1 MINAENKALKQPK
14 MVKCKA
20 CGTLFTRVRPM
31 QKACSVS
38 CAVDLSKISAAK
50 AEAKQKKAE
59 RRQDKAKLDAMR
71 TLPQLVKVAQS
82 AFNAYVR
89 ARDAGKGCISCGNQ
103 LPIDAIGGAF
113 DCGHYRSVGSSPHLR
128 FDERNAHGQCKHCNR
143 YLSGNHVEYRKGLIG
158 RIGQENLE
166 SLECD
171 QEARKYSKNELMAL
185 ADDYRRRAREVK
197 RQGSQEVGTVGG
209 YL

>member
-1 MINAENKALKQPK
+1 MIDDEDKALKPPK

-20 CGTLFTRVRPM
+20 CGTLFIRMRPM

-38 CAVDLSKISAAK
+38 CAVDLSKISATK

-71 TLPQLVKVAQS
+71 TFPQLVKVAQS

-89 ARDAGKGCISCGNQ
+89 ARDSGKGCISCGNQ

-113 DCGHYRSVGSSPHLR
+113 DCGHYRSVGSAPHLR

-143 YLSGNHVEYRKGLIG
+143 YLSGNHVEYRKGLIA

-166 SLECD
+166 FLECD
-171 QEARKYSKNELMAL
+171 QEVRKYSKNELMAL

>member
-1 MINAENKALKQPK
+1 MIEAGNKALKPPK

-20 CGTLFTRVRPM
+20 CCTLFIRVRPM

-71 TLPQLVKVAQS
+71 TRPELMRVAQS

-89 ARDAGKGCISCGNQ
+89 ARDAGKQCISCGNQ
-103 LPIDAIGGAF
+103 LPINAIGGAF
-113 DCGHYRSVGSSPHLR
+113 DCGHYRSVGSAPHLR
-128 FDERNAHGQCKHCNR
+128 FDERNAYGQCKHCNR
-143 YLSGNHVEYRKGLIG
+143 YLSGNHVEYRKGLIARVG
-158 RIGQENLE
+158 IETVE
-166 SLECD
+166 ALECD
-171 QEARKYSKNELMAL
+171 QEPRKYSKDDLIRL
-185 ADDYRRRAREVK
+185 AESYRRQARMIK
-197 RQGSQEVGTVGG
+197 RSADV
-209 YL
+209 

>member
-1 MINAENKALKQPK
+1 MIEAGNKALKPPK

-20 CGTLFTRVRPM
+20 CCTLFIRVRPM

-71 TLPQLVKVAQS
+71 TRPQLMRVAQS
-82 AFNAYVR
+82 AFNVYVR
-89 ARDAGKGCISCGNQ
+89 ARDAGKQCISCGNQ
-103 LPIDAIGGAF
+103 LSINAIGGAF
-113 DCGHYRSVGSSPHLR
+113 DCGHYRSVGSAPHLR

-143 YLSGNHVEYRKGLIG
+143 YLSGNHVEYRKGLIARVG
-158 RIGQENLE
+158 IETVE
-166 SLECD
+166 ALECD
-171 QEARKYSKNELMAL
+171 QEPRKYSKDDLIRL
-185 ADDYRRRAREVK
+185 AESYRQQARMIK
-197 RQGSQEVGTVGG
+197 RSAD
-209 YL
+209 L

>member
-1 MINAENKALKQPK
+1 MIEAGNKALKPPK

-20 CGTLFTRVRPM
+20 CCTLFIRVRPM

-71 TLPQLVKVAQS
+71 TRPQLMRVAQS
-82 AFNAYVR
+82 AFNVYVR
-89 ARDAGKGCISCGNQ
+89 ARDAGKQCISCGNQ
-103 LPIDAIGGAF
+103 LPINAIGGAF
-113 DCGHYRSVGSSPHLR
+113 DCGHYRSVGSAPHLR

-143 YLSGNHVEYRKGLIG
+143 YLSGNHVEYRKGLIARVG
-158 RIGQENLE
+158 IETVE
-166 SLECD
+166 ALECD
-171 QEARKYSKNELMAL
+171 QEPRKYSKDDLIML
-185 ADDYRRRAREVK
+185 AESYRRQARMIK
-197 RQGSQEVGTVGG
+197 RSADV
-209 YL
+209 

>member
-1 MINAENKALKQPK
+1 MINAENKALKPPK

-50 AEAKQKKAE
+50 AESKQKKAE

-71 TLPQLVKVAQS
+71 TLPQLIKVAQS

-89 ARDAGKGCISCGNQ
+89 ARDAGKCCISCGNQ

-113 DCGHYRSVGSSPHLR
+113 DCGHYRSVGSAPHLR
-128 FDERNAHGQCKHCNR
+128 FDELNAHGQCKHCNR
-143 YLSGNHVEYRKGLIG
+143 YLSGNHVEYRKGLIARLG
-158 RIGQENLE
+158 EDAVDC
-166 SLECD
+166 LECD
-171 QEARKYSKNELMAL
+171 QEARKYSKNDLISLTEE
-185 ADDYRRRAREVK
+185 YRRRAREVR
-197 RQGSQEVGTVGG
+197 RQGSQ
-209 YL
+209 

>member
-1 MINAENKALKQPK
+1 MINAENKALKPPK
-14 MVKCKA
+14 MVKCKS

-82 AFNAYVR
+82 AFNGYVR
-89 ARDAGKGCISCGNQ
+89 ARDAGKCCISCGNQ

-143 YLSGNHVEYRKGLIG
+143 YLSGNHVEYRKGLVA
-158 RIGQENLE
+158 RVGQETVE
-166 SLECD
+166 ALECD
-171 QEARKYSKNELMAL
+171 QEARKYSKGDLVAL
-185 ADDYRRRAREVK
+185 ADDYRRKARDAK
-197 RQGSQEVGTVGG
+197 RRES
-209 YL
+209 

>member
-1 MINAENKALKQPK
+1 MIEAGNKALKPPK

-20 CGTLFTRVRPM
+20 CCTLFIRVRPM

-71 TLPQLVKVAQS
+71 TRPQLMRVAQS

-89 ARDAGKGCISCGNQ
+89 ARDAGKQCISCGNQ
-103 LPIDAIGGAF
+103 LPINAIGGAF
-113 DCGHYRSVGSSPHLR
+113 DCGHYRSVGSAPHLR

-143 YLSGNHVEYRKGLIG
+143 YLSGNHVEYRNGLIARVG
-158 RIGQENLE
+158 IETVKA
-166 SLECD
+166 LECD
-171 QEARKYSKNELMAL
+171 QEPRKYSKDDLIML
-185 ADDYRRRAREVK
+185 AESYRRQARMIK
-197 RQGSQEVGTVGG
+197 RSADV
-209 YL
+209 

>member
-1 MINAENKALKQPK
+1 MIDAGNKALKPPK

-20 CGTLFTRVRPM
+20 CGALFIRVRPM
-31 QKACSVS
+31 QKACGVS

-50 AEAKQKKAE
+50 AQAKQKKAE

-103 LPIDAIGGAF
+103 LPIDTIGGAF
-113 DCGHYRSVGSSPHLR
+113 DCGHYRSVGSAPHLR

-143 YLSGNHVEYRKGLIG
+143 YLSGNHVEYRKGLIA
-158 RIGQENLE
+158 RVGQETVE
-166 SLECD
+166 DLECD
-171 QEARKYSKNELMAL
+171 QRARKYSKDELVAL
-185 ADDYRRRAREVK
+185 AEKYRRRAREVR
-197 RQGSQEVGTVGG
+197 RQGSQEAGTLVGC
-209 YL
+209 L

>member
-1 MINAENKALKQPK
+1 MINAENKVLKPPK

-20 CGTLFTRVRPM
+20 CGTLFIRVRPM

-103 LPIDAIGGAF
+103 LPFDAIGGAF
-113 DCGHYRSVGSSPHLR
+113 DCGHYRSVGSAPHLR

-143 YLSGNHVEYRKGLIG
+143 YLSGNHVEYRKGLIA
-158 RIGQENLE
+158 RVGQETVE
-166 SLECD
+166 DLECD
-171 QEARKYSKNELMAL
+171 QRARKYSKDELVAL
-185 ADDYRRRAREVK
+185 AEKYRRRAREVR
-197 RQGSQEVGTVGG
+197 RQASQEAGTLVGC
-209 YL
+209 L

>member
-1 MINAENKALKQPK
+1 MIEAGNKALKPPK

-20 CGTLFTRVRPM
+20 CCTLFIRVRPM

-71 TLPQLVKVAQS
+71 TRPQLMRVAQS

-89 ARDAGKGCISCGNQ
+89 ARDAGKQCISCGNQ
-103 LPIDAIGGAF
+103 LPINAIGGAF
-113 DCGHYRSVGSSPHLR
+113 DCGHYRSVGSAPHLR

-143 YLSGNHVEYRKGLIG
+143 YLSGNHVEYRNGLIARVG
-158 RIGQENLE
+158 IETVE
-166 SLECD
+166 ALECD
-171 QEARKYSKNELMAL
+171 QEPRKYSKDDLIML
-185 ADDYRRRAREVK
+185 AESYRRQARMIK
-197 RQGSQEVGTVGG
+197 RSADV
-209 YL
+209 